1 MYLLFSHH
9 FLVCL
14 AIITTSLIMAKTV
27 AAPIKAV
34 IKLSPEPITQQTI
47 DLPLNE
53 YHALKILAL
62 ANVSSSQVP
71 RPFDTPSPSI
81 ASPISDYDIGIDV
94 NNNNIRDDYERRLLF
109 QYQRPE
115 YVAMGILAAAH
126 WDRLA
131 ATYYQQDR
139 IPSITAITLITNNI
153 AINQCYYALQQ
164 IDNALVS
171 PIFHYFNTEHRLLI
185 KQQAEDKLLDIIATS
200 AFTVDFEPQPCQRF
214 ILLAES
220 MLQTT
225 LTEDELAH

>member
-1 MYLLFSHH
+1 MHLLFSRH
-9 FLVCL
+9 FLGCL
-14 AIITTSLIMAKTV
+14 VIITMILIMAQAT
-27 AAPIKAV
+27 ASPTKAV
-34 IKLSPEPITQQTI
+34 IKLSPAPITQQTV

-71 RPFDTPSPSI
+71 RPFDPPSHLVVLPTSN
-81 ASPISDYDIGIDV
+81 DDIGIDI

-131 ATYYQQDR
+131 ASYYQEDR

-171 PIFHYFNTEHRLLI
+171 PIFHYFNTEHRQLI
-185 KQQAEDKLLDIIATS
+185 KQRAEDKLLDIIATS

-214 ILLAES
+214 VLLAES

-225 LTEDELAH
+225 LTED

>member
-9 FLVCL
+9 FLGCFF
-14 AIITTSLIMAKTV
+14 AITASLTMAMAV
-27 AAPIKAV
+27 ATPIKAV
-34 IKLSPEPITQQTI
+34 IKLSPEPISQQTV

-62 ANVSSSQVP
+62 TDVSSSQVP
-71 RPFDTPSPSI
+71 RPFDTPSNSTPSL
-81 ASPISDYDIGIDV
+81 ISNYDIGIDI
-94 NNNNIRDDYERRLLF
+94 NNNNIRDDYERRLLN

-115 YVAMGILAAAH
+115 YIAMGILAAAH

-131 ATYYQQDR
+131 TSYYQDER
-139 IPSITAITLITNNI
+139 IPSITALTLITNNI

-171 PIFHYFNTEHRLLI
+171 PIFDYFNTEHRLAI

-200 AFTVDFEPQPCQRF
+200 AFTVHFDPQPCQRF
-214 ILLAES
+214 VLLAES

-225 LTEDELAH
+225 LTAD